1 MKLRKVTINGKT
13 YYEEIKDDDNVID
26 PEVVDNRKS
35 QRIKYDSEEDS
46 SSKKSSETMFSKENL
61 KRDWNEFV
69 SSMKGLG
76 TKISKKVK
84 RTTKD
89 WFQDSPATEDT
100 TNRLLKI
107 LPYMDKDDIHGIAKR
122 ILKNDKEFKDVDYAA
137 IMPFMTRKDCDA
149 IFLKTLKD
157 GDTISIKMVHFVS
170 PDCLSILVDRY
181 VCGKCPDLD
190 IDALYPFLNS
200 ADVKKL
206 FYYELKKNKH
216 KR

>member
-1 MKLRKVTINGKT
+1 MLELTINGKT

-157 GDTISIKMVHFVS
+157 GDTIVLK
-170 PDCLSILVDRY
+170 VDNE
-181 VCGKCPDLD
+181 VWDLD
-190 IDALYPFLNS
+190 VISQFHENISNCFPKNNVLTILNGMEIG
-200 ADVKKL
+200 VI
-206 FYYELKKNKH
+206 N
-216 KR
+216 RN